1 MFSFF
6 GSVFTK
12 ITSLVASAF
21 IAVGLI
27 PTPAHPIIE
36 QPAAVI
42 QTQNEPTSTPELSE
56 IERLR
61 KENAELKKV
70 KPTIQKPEKLVN
82 PQSNH
87 ENPKPQTFKLPNGAI
102 VDEQGNILNKV
113 EMDRANVAEEQNRI
127 INDIIK
133 QKEEA
138 RIAQEQEN
146 IKRRAELQRLQEEA
160 RIAQEQ
166 ESLRRQAELQRLQEE
181 QNKTNQ
187 INSLL
192 AEYQQKVSD
201 IDAQILTIKQ
211 QYYRDVENEKQRAVS
226 QPFLDGMI
234 NKLTNAA
241 NWKIDQLQ
249 LEKESLRLQYLS
261 KVNSIR

>member
-6 GSVFTK
+6 GSIFTK

-27 PTPAHPIIE
+27 STPAHPVIE

-42 QTQNEPTSTPELSE
+42 QTQNKSTPTPELSE
-56 IERLR
+56 VERLR

-70 KPTIQKPEKLVN
+70 KSTTQKPEKSAS
-82 PQSNH
+82 PQNNH
-87 ENPKPQTFKLPNGAI
+87 ENTKPQTFKLPSGAI
-102 VDEQGNILNKV
+102 VDEQGNILNKA
-113 EMDRANVAEEQNRI
+113 EIDKANATEEQNRI
-127 INDIIK
+127 INDIIRQK
-133 QKEEA
+133 QEET

-146 IKRRAELQRLQEEA
+146 
-160 RIAQEQ
+160 
-166 ESLRRQAELQRLQEE
+166 LRRQTELQKLQEE

-187 INSLL
+187 INLLL
-192 AEYQQKVSD
+192 AEYQQKISD
-201 IDAQILTIKQ
+201 IDAQILAIKQ
-211 QYYRDVENEKQRAVS
+211 QYYRNVDSEKQRAVS

-234 NKLTNAA
+234 NKLTNDA

-249 LEKESLRLQYLS
+249 LEKESLRLQYLN
-261 KVNSIR
+261 KVNSIQ